1 MDPYDVMVIGGGA
14 GGVAAA
20 IRAAQLGG
28 KVAVVEDKFLGGL
41 CMNRGCVPFGH
52 MSAAAHILGRL
63 TLGKDMGIE
72 CSGVRLNFA
81 TLLKRQNELIPF
93 MRQGVQGLFT
103 KHKITLV
110 KGIGKIRGPGEVEVA
125 QKILS
130 AKKIILATGSE
141 WLQPE
146 FPGSELPGVVNSDHL
161 LGADAL
167 PQSCLVLGHGPRT
180 VEIAQMLHHFG
191 SKASIVTQEDAL
203 LPLENKTI
211 RTRLTKALQ
220 TQGVEVRT
228 KTEITSVTQNKQ
240 ALLVGLKSREK
251 EQSVSVD
258 LVISL
263 RRGAALQNLGL
274 ETIGLNSRAPYLRVN
289 ERMETHATGVYAI
302 GDLTAPEERHYS
314 HLASSGG
321 IVAAENAMG
330 VVAALNPRTAVR
342 VAYTSPQVACVGLTS
357 KEAKEQGFAVLEGA
371 APLSMNPKGMI
382 LSQTQGLV
390 EIVADSKY
398 GEVLG
403 VHFIGDGVEEIA
415 GTAALAIQMEATL
428 EELARVP
435 FPHPTLS
442 ESLADAARDALG
454 RAIYLP

>member
-1 MDPYDVMVIGGGA
+1 
-14 GGVAAA
+14 
-20 IRAAQLGG
+20 
-28 KVAVVEDKFLGGL
+28 
-41 CMNRGCVPFGH
+41 

-72 CSGVRLNFA
+72 CSGVRLNFTA
-81 TLLKRQNELIPF
+81 LMKRQNELVLF
-93 MRQGVQGLFT
+93 MRQGVQGLFI

-110 KGIGKIRGPGEVEVA
+110 KGIGKIAGPGKVQVG
-125 QKILS
+125 QKSLS
-130 AKKIILATGSE
+130 TSKIILASGSE
-141 WLQPE
+141 WLKNE

-161 LGADAL
+161 LAANAL
-167 PQSCLVLGHGPRT
+167 PQSCLVFGHGPRA

-191 SKASIVTQEDAL
+191 CKVWIITSEDAL
-203 LPLENKTI
+203 LPHESKTI
-211 RTRLTKALQ
+211 RTRLTKVLQ
-220 TQGVEVRT
+220 AQGVLVQT
-228 KTEITSVTQNKQ
+228 KTEIAGVARRKR
-240 ALLVGLKSREK
+240 ALLVSLKSRDK
-251 EQSVSVD
+251 DHRASVD

-274 ETIGLNSRAPYLRVN
+274 EKIGLDSKAPYLRVN
-289 ERMETHATGVYAI
+289 ERMETHAEGIYAI

-330 VVAALNPRTAVR
+330 GVAVLNPRTAVR
-342 VAYTSPQVACVGLTS
+342 VAYTSPQVACVGLTT
-357 KEAKEQGFAVLEGA
+357 KEAKEQGFAVIEGA

-382 LSQTQGLV
+382 LSQTQGFV
-390 EIVADSKY
+390 EIVADRKY

-403 VHFIGDGVEEIA
+403 VHCIGDGIEEMA
-415 GTAALAIQMEATL
+415 GVGALAIQMEATL

>member
-1 MDPYDVMVIGGGA
+1 MDSYDVIVIGGGA

-20 IRAAQLGG
+20 IRAAQLGAN
-28 KVAVVEDKFLGGL
+28 VAVVEDKFLGGL

-72 CSGVRLNFA
+72 CSGVRVDFTALM
-81 TLLKRQNELIPF
+81 KRQNELIPF

-110 KGIGKIRGPGEVEVA
+110 KGCGKIRGPGQIEAA
-125 QKILS
+125 QKIFS

-141 WLQPE
+141 WVKPE
-146 FPGSELPGVVNSDHL
+146 FPGGELPGVVSSDHL
-161 LGADAL
+161 LAADSL
-167 PQSCLVLGHGPRT
+167 PQSGIVLGHGPRT

-191 SKASIVTQEDAL
+191 CKVRIITEEDAL
-203 LPLENKTI
+203 LPQENKTI
-211 RTRLTKALQ
+211 RTRLTKVLQ

-228 KTEITSVTQNKQ
+228 KTEIAGVTQNKQ
-240 ALLVGLKSREK
+240 ALVVGLKSRDQ

-263 RRGAALQNLGL
+263 RRGAVLQNLGL
-274 ETIGLNSRAPYLRVN
+274 ETIGLDPKAPYLRVN
-289 ERMETHATGVYAI
+289 ERMETQAAGVYAI

-321 IVAAENAMG
+321 IVAAENAMAS
-330 VVAALNPRTAVR
+330 VSVLNPRTAVR

-357 KEAKEQGFAVLEGA
+357 KEAKEQGFAVMEGA

-382 LSQTQGLV
+382 LSQAQGLV
-390 EIVADSKY
+390 EIVADRKY
-398 GEVLG
+398 GEILG
-403 VHFIGDGVEEIA
+403 VHFIGDGVEEMA
-415 GTAALAIQMEATL
+415 GIGALAIQMEATL

>member
-1 MDPYDVMVIGGGA
+1 MDSYDVMVLGGGA

-28 KVAVVEDKFLGGL
+28 NVAVVEDKFLGGL

-52 MSAAAHILGRL
+52 MSAAAHILSRL

-72 CSGVRLNFA
+72 CSGARVNFT
-81 TLLKRQNELIPF
+81 TLMKRQNELIPF

-110 KGIGKIRGPGEVEVA
+110 KGIGKIKGSGEVEVA
-125 QKILS
+125 QKTLL

-141 WLQPE
+141 WLKPE
-146 FPGSELPGVVNSDHL
+146 FPGCELPGVVNSDHL
-161 LGADAL
+161 LVADAL

-180 VEIAQMLHHFG
+180 VEIAQMLHQFG
-191 SKASIVTQEDAL
+191 GKASIVTQEDAL
-203 LPLENKTI
+203 LPRENKTI
-211 RTRLTKALQ
+211 RTRLTKSLQ
-220 TQGVEVRT
+220 TQGVEIWT
-228 KTEITSVTQNKQ
+228 KTELTGVTQNKR
-240 ALLVGLKSREK
+240 ALLVGLKSRDK

-274 ETIGLNSRAPYLRVN
+274 ETISLDSKAPYLRVN
-289 ERMETHATGVYAI
+289 ERMETDAPGVYAV
-302 GDLTAPEERHYS
+302 GDLAAPEERHYS

-330 VVAALNPRTAVR
+330 AVGALNPRTAVR

-357 KEAKEQGFAVLEGA
+357 REAKEQGFAVIEGA

-390 EIVADSKY
+390 EIVADRRY

-403 VHFIGDGVEEIA
+403 VHFIGDGVEEMA
-415 GTAALAIQMEATL
+415 GTGALAIQMEATL

-454 RAIYLP
+454 RAIYLA